1 MDFQNKR
8 ETLNE
13 EQGGYESYRSDGAT
27 RTKANDTK
35 RHEAE
40 LALERDIVMTEYKT
54 DRDVILKAI
63 KESIKRR
70 DYDDAQAFIHKY
82 RFAAKTDDDF
92 SILAKLLAQ
101 KLETQQ
107 KIEKIQTVID
117 ATDDNDTTALI
128 ALNERILRI
137 DPDHQ
142 EAKAALRALRGDNE
156 IDSNKKSRRIKR
168 NRYDDDDD
176 DLPAPNCISPHVATI
191 MLTLA
196 TVFFEFWGLCMLV
209 ASVTVGTFPTITALG
224 TVGIYGYLFI
234 PYSKNTHSL
243 TLGKFFTR
251 ILIAIFVFIVSSLVL
266 GKAI

>member
-156 IDSNKKSRRIKR
+156 IDSTVIVGKVPTLTHRR
-168 NRYDDDDD
+168 NR
-176 DLPAPNCISPHVATI
+176 
-191 MLTLA
+191 
-196 TVFFEFWGLCMLV
+196 
-209 ASVTVGTFPTITALG
+209 AS
-224 TVGIYGYLFI
+224 
-234 PYSKNTHSL
+234 
-243 TLGKFFTR
+243 
-251 ILIAIFVFIVSSLVL
+251 
-266 GKAI
+266 

>member
-1 MDFQNKR
+1 MDIQNKH

-27 RTKANDTK
+27 RTNANDTK
-35 RHEAE
+35 KHEAE

-63 KESIKRR
+63 KESIKKR

-82 RFAAKTDDDF
+82 RFAAKIDDDF

-142 EAKAALRALRGDNE
+142 EAKAALRALRGDDE
-156 IDSNKKSRRIKR
+156 IDSNKKSRRKKR
-168 NRYDDDDD
+168 NRYDDD

>member
-1 MDFQNKR
+1 MDIQNKH

-27 RTKANDTK
+27 RTNANDTK

-82 RFAAKTDDDF
+82 RFAAKIDDDF

-142 EAKAALRALRGDNE
+142 EAKAALRALRGDDE
-156 IDSNKKSRRIKR
+156 IDSNKKSRRKKR
-168 NRYDDDDD
+168 NRYDDD

>member
-1 MDFQNKR
+1 MDIQNKH
-8 ETLNE
+8 EMLNE
-13 EQGGYESYRSDGAT
+13 ERGGYESYRRDGAT
-27 RTKANDTK
+27 RTNANDTK

-142 EAKAALRALRGDNE
+142 EAKAALRALRGDDE
-156 IDSNKKSRRIKR
+156 IDSDKKSRRKKR
-168 NRYDDDDD
+168 NRYDD
-176 DLPAPNCISPHVATI
+176 DLPAPNCISPHAATI

-196 TVFFEFWGLCMLV
+196 TVFFEFWGLGMLV
-209 ASVTVGTFPTITALG
+209 ASVSGGTFPTITALG
-224 TVGIYGYLFI
+224 TIGIYGYLFI

-251 ILIAIFVFIVSSLVL
+251 ILIAIFVFIVFCLVL
-266 GKAI
+266 GTAM

>member
-1 MDFQNKR
+1 MDIQNKH

-27 RTKANDTK
+27 RTNANDTK

-63 KESIKRR
+63 KESIKKR

-142 EAKAALRALRGDNE
+142 EAKAALRALRGDDE
-156 IDSNKKSRRIKR
+156 IESNKKSRRKKR
-168 NRYDDDDD
+168 NRYDDD
-176 DLPAPNCISPHVATI
+176 DLPAPNCISPHAATI

-196 TVFFEFWGLCMLV
+196 TVFFEFWGLVMLV
-209 ASVTVGTFPTITALG
+209 ASVSRGTFTTITALG
-224 TVGIYGYLFI
+224 MMGIYGYLFI
-234 PYSKNTHSL
+234 PCSKNTHSL

-251 ILIAIFVFIVSSLVL
+251 ILIAIFVFIVSCLVL

>member
-1 MDFQNKR
+1 MDIQNKH

-27 RTKANDTK
+27 RTNANDTK

-142 EAKAALRALRGDNE
+142 EAKAALRALRGDDE
-156 IDSNKKSRRIKR
+156 IDSNKKSRRKKR
-168 NRYDDDDD
+168 NRYDDD
-176 DLPAPNCISPHVATI
+176 DLPAPNCISPHVAPI

>member
-40 LALERDIVMTEYKT
+40 LAIERDIVMTEYKT

-156 IDSNKKSRRIKR
+156 IDSNKKSRRKKR
-168 NRYDDDDD
+168 NRYDDDD
-176 DLPAPNCISPHVATI
+176 DLPAPNCISPHAATI

-196 TVFFEFWGLCMLV
+196 TVFFEFWGLGMLV
-209 ASVTVGTFPTITALG
+209 ASVSVGTFPTITALG
-224 TVGIYGYLFI
+224 TMGIYGYLFI

-251 ILIAIFVFIVSSLVL
+251 ILIAIFVFIVFCLVL
-266 GKAI
+266 GTAI

>member
-156 IDSNKKSRRIKR
+156 IDSNRSQ
-168 NRYDDDDD
+168 
-176 DLPAPNCISPHVATI
+176 LHISARSHHYAHVGDCV
-191 MLTLA
+191 L
-196 TVFFEFWGLCMLV
+196 
-209 ASVTVGTFPTITALG
+209 
-224 TVGIYGYLFI
+224 
-234 PYSKNTHSL
+234 
-243 TLGKFFTR
+243 R
-251 ILIAIFVFIVSSLVL
+251 VL
-266 GKAI
+266 GVGYVSGECKCRHFSDDHRIGHDGDLWLPLYSIQQKHP

>member
-1 MDFQNKR
+1 MDIQNKH

-13 EQGGYESYRSDGAT
+13 EQGGYESYRRDGAT
-27 RTKANDTK
+27 RTNANDTK
-35 RHEAE
+35 KHEAE

-63 KESIKRR
+63 KESIKKR

-82 RFAAKTDDDF
+82 RFAAKIDDDF

-142 EAKAALRALRGDNE
+142 EAKAALRALRGDDE
-156 IDSNKKSRRIKR
+156 IDSNKKSRRKKR
-168 NRYDDDDD
+168 NRYDDD

-196 TVFFEFWGLCMLV
+196 TVFFEFWGLAMLV
-209 ASVTVGTFPTITALG
+209 ASVTVGTFLTITALG

>member
-1 MDFQNKR
+1 MDIQNKH
-8 ETLNE
+8 EMLNE
-13 EQGGYESYRSDGAT
+13 ERGGYESYRRDGAT
-27 RTKANDTK
+27 RTNANDTK

-142 EAKAALRALRGDNE
+142 EAKAALRALRGDDE
-156 IDSNKKSRRIKR
+156 IDSDKKSRRKKR
-168 NRYDDDDD
+168 NRYDD
-176 DLPAPNCISPHVATI
+176 DLPAPNCISPHAATI

-196 TVFFEFWGLCMLV
+196 TVFFEFWGLGMLV
-209 ASVTVGTFPTITALG
+209 ASVSGGTFPTITALG
-224 TVGIYGYLFI
+224 TMGIYGYLFI

-251 ILIAIFVFIVSSLVL
+251 ILIAIFVFIVFCLVL
-266 GKAI
+266 GTAM

>member
-142 EAKAALRALRGDNE
+142 
-156 IDSNKKSRRIKR
+156 R
-168 NRYDDDDD
+168 NRQQQEVEEKKTES
-176 DLPAPNCISPHVATI
+176 LRRRRSPRSQLHISARSHHYAHVGDCV
-191 MLTLA
+191 L
-196 TVFFEFWGLCMLV
+196 
-209 ASVTVGTFPTITALG
+209 
-224 TVGIYGYLFI
+224 
-234 PYSKNTHSL
+234 
-243 TLGKFFTR
+243 R
-251 ILIAIFVFIVSSLVL
+251 VL
-266 GKAI
+266 GVGYVSGECKCRHFSDDHRIGHDGDLWLPLYSIQQKHP

>member
-1 MDFQNKR
+1 MDIQNKH

-27 RTKANDTK
+27 RTNANDTK

-63 KESIKRR
+63 KESIKKR

-82 RFAAKTDDDF
+82 RFAAKIDDDF

-142 EAKAALRALRGDNE
+142 EAKAALRALRGDDE
-156 IDSNKKSRRIKR
+156 IDSNKKSRRKKR
-168 NRYDDDDD
+168 NRYDDD

-209 ASVTVGTFPTITALG
+209 ASVTVGSFPTITALG

>member
-1 MDFQNKR
+1 MDIQNKH

-27 RTKANDTK
+27 RTNANDTK

-63 KESIKRR
+63 KESIKKR

-82 RFAAKTDDDF
+82 RFAAKIDDDF

-142 EAKAALRALRGDNE
+142 EAKAALRALRGDDE
-156 IDSNKKSRRIKR
+156 IDSNKKSRRKKR
-168 NRYDDDDD
+168 NRYDDD

>member
-1 MDFQNKR
+1 MDIQNKH
-8 ETLNE
+8 EMLNE
-13 EQGGYESYRSDGAT
+13 ERGGYESYRRDGAT
-27 RTKANDTK
+27 RTNANDTK

-54 DRDVILKAI
+54 DRDVIMKAI

-142 EAKAALRALRGDNE
+142 EAKAALRALRGDDE
-156 IDSNKKSRRIKR
+156 IDSDKKSRRKKR
-168 NRYDDDDD
+168 NRYDD
-176 DLPAPNCISPHVATI
+176 DLPAPNCISPHAATI

-196 TVFFEFWGLCMLV
+196 TVFFEFWGLGMLV
-209 ASVTVGTFPTITALG
+209 ASVSGGTFPTITALG
-224 TVGIYGYLFI
+224 TIGIYGYLFI

-251 ILIAIFVFIVSSLVL
+251 ILIAIFVFIVFCLVL
-266 GKAI
+266 GTAM

>member
-142 EAKAALRALRGDNE
+142 EAKAALRALRGDDE
-156 IDSNKKSRRIKR
+156 IDSNKKSRRKKR
-168 NRYDDDDD
+168 NRYDDDD

-266 GKAI
+266 GTAI

>member
-1 MDFQNKR
+1 MDIQNKH

-13 EQGGYESYRSDGAT
+13 ERGGYESYRRDGAT
-27 RTKANDTK
+27 RTNANDTK

-142 EAKAALRALRGDNE
+142 EAKAALRALRGDDE
-156 IDSNKKSRRIKR
+156 IDSDKKSRRKKR
-168 NRYDDDDD
+168 NRYDD
-176 DLPAPNCISPHVATI
+176 DLPAPNCISPHAATI

-196 TVFFEFWGLCMLV
+196 TVFFEFWGLGMLV
-209 ASVTVGTFPTITALG
+209 ASVSGGTFPTITALG
-224 TVGIYGYLFI
+224 TIGIYGYLFI

-251 ILIAIFVFIVSSLVL
+251 ILIAIFVFIVFCLVL
-266 GKAI
+266 GTAM

>member
-1 MDFQNKR
+1 MDIQNKH

-27 RTKANDTK
+27 RTNANDTK

-63 KESIKRR
+63 KESIKKR

-82 RFAAKTDDDF
+82 RFAAKIDDDF

-142 EAKAALRALRGDNE
+142 EAKAALRALRGDDE
-156 IDSNKKSRRIKR
+156 IDSNKKSRRKKR
-168 NRYDDDDD
+168 NRYDDD

-209 ASVTVGTFPTITALG
+209 ASVTVGSFPTITALG
-224 TVGIYGYLFI
+224 TVGFYGYLFI

>member
-1 MDFQNKR
+1 MNRIGAMVLR
-8 ETLNE
+8 E
-13 EQGGYESYRSDGAT
+13 QRPM
-27 RTKANDTK
+27 

-142 EAKAALRALRGDNE
+142 EAKAALRALRVDNE
-156 IDSNKKSRRIKR
+156 IDSNKKSRRKKR
-168 NRYDDDDD
+168 NRYDD
-176 DLPAPNCISPHVATI
+176 DLPAPNCISPHAATI

-196 TVFFEFWGLCMLV
+196 TVFFEFWGLGMLV
-209 ASVTVGTFPTITALG
+209 ASVSVGTFPTITALG
-224 TVGIYGYLFI
+224 TMGIYGYLFI

-251 ILIAIFVFIVSSLVL
+251 ILIAIFVFIVFCLVL
-266 GKAI
+266 GTAI

>member
-1 MDFQNKR
+1 MDIQNKH

-27 RTKANDTK
+27 RTNANDTK

-63 KESIKRR
+63 KESIKKR

-82 RFAAKTDDDF
+82 RFAAKIDDDF

-142 EAKAALRALRGDNE
+142 EAKAALRALRGDDE
-156 IDSNKKSRRIKR
+156 IDSNKKSRRKKR
-168 NRYDDDDD
+168 NRYDDD

-196 TVFFEFWGLCMLV
+196 IVFFEFWVLCMLV
-209 ASVTVGTFPTITALG
+209 ASVTVGTFPTIAALG

>member
-1 MDFQNKR
+1 MDIQNKH
-8 ETLNE
+8 EMLNE
-13 EQGGYESYRSDGAT
+13 ERGGYESYRRDGAT
-27 RTKANDTK
+27 RTNANDTK

-142 EAKAALRALRGDNE
+142 EAKAALRALRGDDE
-156 IDSNKKSRRIKR
+156 IDSDKKSRRKKR
-168 NRYDDDDD
+168 NRYDD
-176 DLPAPNCISPHVATI
+176 DLPAPNCISPHAATI

-196 TVFFEFWGLCMLV
+196 TVFFEFWGLGMLV
-209 ASVTVGTFPTITALG
+209 ASVSGGTFPTITALG
-224 TVGIYGYLFI
+224 TIGIYGYLFI

-251 ILIAIFVFIVSSLVL
+251 ILIAIFVFIVF
-266 GKAI
+266 

>member
-1 MDFQNKR
+1 MDFQNKH

-54 DRDVILKAI
+54 ARDVILKAI
-63 KESIKRR
+63 KESIQRR
-70 DYDDAQAFIHKY
+70 AYDDAQAFIQKD
-82 RFAAKTDDDF
+82 RFAATTDDDF

-156 IDSNKKSRRIKR
+156 IDSNKKSRRKKR
-168 NRYDDDDD
+168 NRYDD
-176 DLPAPNCISPHVATI
+176 DLPAPNCISPHAATI

-196 TVFFEFWGLCMLV
+196 TVFFEFWGLGMLV
-209 ASVTVGTFPTITALG
+209 ASVSVGTFPTITALG
-224 TVGIYGYLFI
+224 TMGIYGYLFI

-251 ILIAIFVFIVSSLVL
+251 ILIAIFVFIVFCLVL
-266 GKAI
+266 GTAI

>member
-1 MDFQNKR
+1 MDIQNKH
-8 ETLNE
+8 EMLNE
-13 EQGGYESYRSDGAT
+13 ERGGYESYRRDGAT
-27 RTKANDTK
+27 RTNANDTK

-142 EAKAALRALRGDNE
+142 EAKAALRALRGVDE
-156 IDSNKKSRRIKR
+156 IDSDKKSRRKKR
-168 NRYDDDDD
+168 NRYDD
-176 DLPAPNCISPHVATI
+176 DLPAPNCISPHAATI

-196 TVFFEFWGLCMLV
+196 TVFFEFWGLGMLV
-209 ASVTVGTFPTITALG
+209 ASVSGGTFPTITALG
-224 TVGIYGYLFI
+224 TIGIYGYLFI

-251 ILIAIFVFIVSSLVL
+251 ILIAIFVFIVFCLVL
-266 GKAI
+266 GTAM

>member
-1 MDFQNKR
+1 MDIQNKH
-8 ETLNE
+8 EMLNE
-13 EQGGYESYRSDGAT
+13 ERGGYESYRRDGAT
-27 RTKANDTK
+27 RTNANDTK

-142 EAKAALRALRGDNE
+142 EAKAALRALRGDDE
-156 IDSNKKSRRIKR
+156 IDSDKKSRRKKR
-168 NRYDDDDD
+168 NRYDD
-176 DLPAPNCISPHVATI
+176 DLPAPNCISPHAATI

-196 TVFFEFWGLCMLV
+196 TVFFEFWGLGMLV
-209 ASVTVGTFPTITALG
+209 ASVSGGTSPTITALG
-224 TVGIYGYLFI
+224 TMGIYGYLFI

-251 ILIAIFVFIVSSLVL
+251 ILIAIFVFIVFCLVL
-266 GKAI
+266 GTAM